1 MGWVQKPATHHWHGP
16 AGNSKSVSVRGSAS
30 LRDSTSRGQN
40 PAFRAIGRPLFHIGT
55 RMPVYHLLLRIPR
68 PVCMATAFVLYLL
81 LLWMGGHQTTVDH
94 LPGRADFSKVYHL
107 VFYGGWCCLA
117 WLSMRRP
124 GIAAAVALTM
134 LAGAGDEFH
143 QAFLPFREARISDVA
158 IDGAAALVAATI
170 MHGLRKRA
178 GLAPLRARPEI

>member
-1 MGWVQKPATHHWHGP
+1 M
-16 AGNSKSVSVRGSAS
+16 SFYS
-30 LRDSTSRGQN
+30 
-40 PAFRAIGRPLFHIGT
+40 
-55 RMPVYHLLLRIPR
+55 LLLRIPR
-68 PVCMATAFVLYLL
+68 PAYITTAVLLYLL
-81 LLWMGGHQTTVDH
+81 LLWMGGHQATVDH
-94 LPGRADFSKVYHL
+94 LPGRADFSKIYHL

-134 LAGAGDEFH
+134 MAGAGDEFH
-143 QAFLPFREARISDVA
+143 QYFLPFREARISDIV

-178 GLAPLRARPEI
+178 GLTLSRAR